1 MKRVG
6 NLLNSQL
13 LILFNCLFFMSY
25 SFFIW
30 GSEPRADGT
39 FYPWEIINVIPDCPV
54 HFARL
59 LLKYA
64 TNDNPGYLVAM
75 TTEPKVPNIL
85 SGQCSSLF

>member
-6 NLLNSQL
+6 NLLNLQL
-13 LILFNCLFFMSY
+13 LILFNCLFSMSY

-39 FYPWEIINVIPDCPV
+39 FYPWEIINCIPDCPV
-54 HFARL
+54 HFAKL
-59 LLKYA
+59 SLKYA
-64 TNDNPGYLVAM
+64 TNDNPGYQVAM